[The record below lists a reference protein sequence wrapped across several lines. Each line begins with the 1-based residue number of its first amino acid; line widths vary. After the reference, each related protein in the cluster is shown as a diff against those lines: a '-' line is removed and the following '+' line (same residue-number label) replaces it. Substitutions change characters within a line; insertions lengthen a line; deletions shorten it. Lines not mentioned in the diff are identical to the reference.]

1 MKYLTLNEE
10 ILLLCIWRLGNDAY
24 GVAIRDL
31 YVETTGN
38 KIVLGTMYNSLDYL
52 VKKKYVSTWKG
63 EASPERGGKA
73 KTFFKVT
80 NLGLQALKR
89 TRELQNL
96 IWNGMPDTIFAD

>member
-10 ILLLCIWRLGNDAY
+10 ILLLCIWRLADDAY

-52 VKKKYVSTWKG
+52 VKKQYVTTWKG
-63 EASPERGGKA
+63 ESSPERGGKA

-80 NLGLQALKR
+80 KPGIQALKR
-89 TRELQNL
+89 TRELQTS
-96 IWNGMPDTIFAD
+96 IWEGIPEAIFSE